1 LVGSSDWLIFKQGLA
16 VINYVYEMKRLVP
29 IIGDEMTDAE
39 LLQMIREDAKDFI
52 DAINAG
58 CYDEV
63 CRVQE
68 PPKRTYDSEPI
79 TNDELL
85 QMIKEEDEETYNKL
99 IRKMNKRT

>member
-1 LVGSSDWLIFKQGLA
+1 MQHA
-16 VINYVYEMKRLVP
+16 VQLTFINCIYEMTLKP
-29 IIGDEMTDAE
+29 IIGDEMTDEE
-39 LLQMIREDAKDFI
+39 LLQMIREDARHFT
-52 DAINAG
+52 DATM
-58 CYDEV
+58 